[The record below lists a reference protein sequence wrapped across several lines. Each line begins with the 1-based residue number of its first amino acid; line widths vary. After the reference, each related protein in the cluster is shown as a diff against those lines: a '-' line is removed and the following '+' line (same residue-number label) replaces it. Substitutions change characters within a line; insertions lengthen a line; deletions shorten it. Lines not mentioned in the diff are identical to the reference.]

1 MICSTI
7 IPTVGRSSLSRAVKS
22 VLQQNF
28 EKDEFEVIVVNDS
41 GDSLEPAEWMRS
53 PQVRILHTQRH
64 NRSVAR
70 NTGAAIAKGK
80 YLHFLDDDDW
90 MLPEAFQKLWK
101 QSNVDPAGWIHGG
114 FLLVNNEGEPLKEFQ
129 PREDGN
135 CFIQM
140 IASEWIPLQSSWID
154 AKAFF
159 LVGGFAPLSSLEGG
173 YEDIDLARLI
183 AKHYDF
189 ARVADIIA
197 AIRYGDTGS
206 TTDYN
211 NLVRQNRRS
220 REKSLS
226 APDAF
231 QRMWSSAQ
239 AESPLSKY
247 WQGRVVYT
255 YWVSLAWNL
264 KQKRL
269 LKAISRLIFSLF
281 ALSLSIP
288 ILYSSEFWHG
298 ALLPHHNRVRVALRD
313 VEHNLYTKTV
323 WER

>member
-22 VLQQNF
+22 VLEQNF
-28 EKDEFEVIVVNDS
+28 DKDEFEVIVVNDS
-41 GDSLEPAEWMRS
+41 GDSLEPAEWMNS
-53 PQVRILHTQRH
+53 PQVRILQTQRH

-70 NTGAAIAKGK
+70 NTGAAIARGK

-90 MLPEAFQKLWK
+90 MLPGAFQNLWK

-129 PREDGN
+129 PREEGN

-159 LVGGFAPLSSLEGG
+159 LVGGFAPLNSLEGG
-173 YEDIDLARLI
+173 YEDIDLARLV

-189 ARVADIIA
+189 ARVPDTVA

-226 APDAF
+226 AQGAF
-231 QRMWSSAQ
+231 QRLRSSAQ
-239 AESPLSKY
+239 ANGSLSKY
-247 WQGRVVYT
+247 WQGQVVYT
-255 YWVSLAWNL
+255 YLVSVAWNL
-264 KQKRL
+264 KQKSF
-269 LKAISRLIFSLF
+269 LKAASRLMFSLL
-281 ALSLSIP
+281 ALFLSVP
-288 ILYSSEFWHG
+288 NLFSPEFWHG
-298 ALLPHHNRVRVALRD
+298 ALLPHHNRVRVALSD
-313 VEHNLYTKTV
+313 VEHRLYTKTV